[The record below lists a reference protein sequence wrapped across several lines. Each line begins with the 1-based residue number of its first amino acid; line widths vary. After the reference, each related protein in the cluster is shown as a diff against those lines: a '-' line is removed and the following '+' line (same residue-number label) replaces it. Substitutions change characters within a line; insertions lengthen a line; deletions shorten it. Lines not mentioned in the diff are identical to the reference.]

1 MPNDTACSSTG
12 FSMARHVASHPAD
25 NCAFDASLRLDSV
38 RKCEAQQGGTNDQ
51 TFHDGL
57 LRGYVRVNPSRQR
70 FVPNKALRSRNIL
83 SLVIEILRRRPNVFW
98 TFAAPRIKYASYRF
112 SFITAIIATKIFL
125 ASPAVIAALSGLKPA
140 LWANAPASIICSVGF
155 DSFSIILS

>member
-1 MPNDTACSSTG
+1 MQTFLASPIRINPPRLNLPSLSLRWLRTSLLGVGFVGFMMPNATACSSTG

-70 FVPNKALRSRNIL
+70 FVPQQSFTITKHI
-83 SLVIEILRRRPNVFW
+83 VF
-98 TFAAPRIKYASYRF
+98 SH
-112 SFITAIIATKIFL
+112 
-125 ASPAVIAALSGLKPA
+125 
-140 LWANAPASIICSVGF
+140 
-155 DSFSIILS
+155 

>member
-1 MPNDTACSSTG
+1 MIRLFMTV
-12 FSMARHVASHPAD
+12 FSGVTCESIPAG
-25 NCAFDASLRLDSV
+25 N
-38 RKCEAQQGGTNDQ
+38 
-51 TFHDGL
+51 GL
-57 LRGYVRVNPSRQR
+57 FL
-70 FVPNKALRSRNIL
+70 NKALRSRNIL